1 MTHNKTQ
8 ENNSEQ
14 ECHWD
19 LNDPFYVREGYFLNH
34 WGNIS
39 NIKYIYG
46 KIWARGGEWEKQLC
60 IYRSHFPLSLK
71 MSELTQG

>member
-1 MTHNKTQ
+1 MTRNKTQ

-39 NIKYIYG
+39 NIKYMEKYG
-46 KIWARGGEWEKQLC
+46 LEEGSGKNNYVYIGVT
-60 IYRSHFPLSLK
+60 SP
-71 MSELTQG
+71 